1 VSNPPEEPRRAER
14 RIGLES
20 TSMTPERWAQ
30 ANDVLQRAMELTP
43 ERRTAFLDDACAAD
57 PSLRHEVE
65 SLLAAHEEVR
75 SSFLQSPIATDL
87 PKGTRLGEYEVQSL
101 LGAGG
106 MGEVYRARDLRLRR
120 EVAIKVLPALASSDP
135 ERLRRFEQEAMAAAA
150 LSHPNILAV
159 FQMGTHKGA
168 PYLVSELLEGETL
181 REVIKR
187 GRIALHKTIDYGVQ
201 IARGLAAAHEKGIVH
216 RDLKPE
222 NLFITKYG
230 RAKILDFGLAKLQ
243 QPHSA
248 SAHSA
253 LTLGSETE
261 PGVVMGTAGYMS
273 PEQVRAQTADHR
285 ADIFA
290 FGAILYEMLSGQRAF
305 QKPTSAETMAAILN
319 EEPPPIS
326 QMNLQI
332 PPGLWR
338 VVCRCLEKNPEQ
350 RFQSASDLAFALDA
364 LSDSGE
370 LSASNVAGSGSQSR
384 KKFQLII
391 VAAGVVAA
399 ALVVATYFYL
409 HRSPKLTEK
418 DTVVLSD
425 FANSTADPIF
435 DDTLKQALTTAL
447 RQSPF
452 LNVLSDN
459 RVAATLR
466 LMTRPPN
473 TPLTPDI
480 TPEICQRAGGKA
492 WIGGSISSIG
502 NKYIIGLK
510 AVNCR
515 SGDVLAQEQV
525 TAAGKEQ
532 VLDALGQA
540 ASKLRQELGES
551 LASVQKFDVPLRQ
564 ATTSSLEALKALSVG
579 DKLYREKGMA
589 GALPSY
595 EHAIELDPQF
605 ASAYVA
611 TGTMYVNLR
620 EYRRAR
626 ELFAKAYSL
635 REHTSELEKFTI
647 ESRYYVFVTGE
658 LENAARVF
666 REWLG
671 SYPDDRVAFGNL
683 GHVYSNLGQHQQAL
697 DFFHEDLQR
706 DPNNVIPHMAYA
718 MELIALDRFTEARAS
733 LQDALDK
740 KLDSTA
746 LHLQLY
752 QLNFLAA
759 DGEGM
764 AEQVAWSNRS
774 AEARQRMLPL
784 EAAAEAYAGHFHKS
798 VDLSR
803 QAIDLLDQN
812 GRKETP
818 SAEAMYMALRHSEF
832 GDLQG
837 ARKTALSIPQSEL
850 GVDGQAL
857 GALALATAGDL
868 SHAQSILN
876 DLVKQYPKGTLVQ
889 FVVAPTVQARI
900 ELSMNNPEKSIQL
913 LHPAELYELTN
924 DALGSFAL
932 GSCIY
937 PAYVRGQAYL
947 AFKNGAAAEAEFRKI
962 LDHRGLVSTCVTGAL
977 ARLGLAQALVLQGE
991 TPKAKAAYEDFLTL
1005 WKDADPDIPILK
1017 QAKAEYSKL
1026 QVIR

>member
-1 VSNPPEEPRRAER
+1 
-14 RIGLES
+14 
-20 TSMTPERWAQ
+20 MTPERWAQ
-30 ANDVLQRAMELTP
+30 VNEVLQRAMQLAP
-43 ERRTAFLDDACAAD
+43 EERGAFLDCNCTND

-65 SLLAAHEEVR
+65 SLLAAYEEVR

-222 NLFITKYG
+222 NLFITKDG

-248 SAHSA
+248 STHSA

-273 PEQVRAQTADHR
+273 PEQVRGQTADHR

-290 FGAILYEMLSGQRAF
+290 FGAILYEMLTGQRAF

-319 EEPPPIS
+319 EELAPIS
-326 QMNLQI
+326 QIGLQI
-332 PPGLWR
+332 PPGLQR
-338 VVCRCLEKNPEQ
+338 VVHRCLEKNPEQ
-350 RFQSASDLAFALDA
+350 RFQSPSDLAFALDA
-364 LSDSGE
+364 LSDTRP
-370 LSASNVAGSGSQSR
+370 LSASAIPAVHRRSR
-384 KKFQLII
+384 LYMGI

-399 ALVVATYFYL
+399 VLIAAAYFYL
-409 HRSPKLTEK
+409 HRPPKLTER
-418 DTVVLSD
+418 DTLVLAD
-425 FANSTADPIF
+425 FANSTGDPIF
-435 DDTLKQALTTAL
+435 DDTLKQALTATL

-459 RVAATLR
+459 RVTATLQ
-466 LMTRPPN
+466 LMIRPAS

-480 TPEICQRAGGKA
+480 TREICQRADGKA

-502 NKYIIGLK
+502 TEYIIGLK
-510 AVNCR
+510 AVNCQ
-515 SGDVLAQEQV
+515 SGDILAQEQV
-525 TAAGKEQ
+525 TANGKDK

-540 ASKLRQELGES
+540 ASQLRRELGES
-551 LASVQKFDVPLRQ
+551 LASVQRFDVPLRL
-564 ATTSSLEALKALSVG
+564 ATTSSLEALKAFSVG

-589 GALPSY
+589 AALPSF

-626 ELFAKAYSL
+626 DLFTKAYSL
-635 REHTSELEKFTI
+635 REHTSEQEKFSI
-647 ESRYYVFVTGE
+647 ESKYYVFVTGE
-658 LENAARVF
+658 LENAARVH

-671 SYPDDRVAFGNL
+671 SYPDNRIAFGNL
-683 GHVYSNLGQHQQAL
+683 GHVYSNMGQYQQAL
-697 DFFHEDLQR
+697 DLFHEGLQR

-718 MELIALDRFTEARAS
+718 MALIALNRFTEARAT
-733 LQDALDK
+733 LQDALDQ
-740 KLDSTA
+740 KLNSTA

-752 QLNFLAA
+752 LLNFLAG
-759 DGEGM
+759 DSEGM

-784 EAAAEAYAGHFHKS
+784 EAAGEAYVGHLHKS
-798 VDLSR
+798 DDLSR
-803 QAIDLLDQN
+803 QAIDLLHQS

-818 SAEAMYMALRHSEF
+818 AAEAMSMALREALF
-832 GDLQG
+832 GDHQET
-837 ARKTALSIPQSEL
+837 RKTALSIPQSEL

-857 GALALATAGDL
+857 GALAFATAGDL
-868 SHAQSILN
+868 ARAQSLLN

-900 ELSMNNPEKSIQL
+900 ELSRNNPEKSIQL

-924 DALGSFAL
+924 GALGSDV

-962 LDHRGLVSTCVTGAL
+962 LDQRGLVSTCMTGAL